1 MKVPASLDLDRVLE
15 SALVAVHRA
24 MQSWSEGG
32 LQTEE
37 PLLNHLIGEL
47 SRKRRS
53 CDIGGP
59 TASRVVN
66 QIALL
71 HRKGD
76 GNTDKFGADLAVTL
90 SLADGSFLT
99 TALFQVKVGD
109 AFTGSFARSQLED
122 ATSDQQIRE
131 RAFVCVFDRVRLR
144 TRVEQADAV
153 LANFK
158 SGAEK
163 SSQTCHDWDT
173 LGEWICKWLACQIG
187 KPSRVGDPNG
197 IEPRL
202 SRYVVERRNETSSW
216 MEPWRPEGGRMEDGG
231 PKGTIPA
238 KAWLLIF
245 VVPGGSVAS
254 A

>member
-1 MKVPASLDLDRVLE
+1 MKVPATLDLDRVLE
-15 SALVAVHRA
+15 AALVAVPRA

-90 SLADGSFLT
+90 SIADGILLK

-109 AFTGSFARSQLED
+109 ALTGSFARSQLED
-122 ATSDQQIRE
+122 ATSDQQVRE
-131 RAFVCVFDRVRLR
+131 RAFVCVFDRGRLR
-144 TRVEQADAV
+144 TRVKQADAV

-158 SGAEK
+158 SGAAN

-173 LGEWICKWLACQIG
+173 LGE
-187 KPSRVGDPNG
+187 R
-197 IEPRL
+197 RL
-202 SRYVVERRNETSSW
+202 SSYVVERRNETSSW
-216 MEPWRPEGGRMEDGG
+216 TEPWRPEGGQTVNRESNGI
-231 PKGTIPA
+231 IPA
-238 KAWLLIF
+238 KAWLMIF
-245 VVPGGSVAS
+245 VVPESSSERA
-254 A
+254 

>member
-1 MKVPASLDLDRVLE
+1 MKVSATLDLDRVLE
-15 SALVAVHRA
+15 AALVAVHRA

-90 SLADGSFLT
+90 SIADGILLK

-109 AFTGSFARSQLED
+109 ALTGSFARSQLED

-144 TRVEQADAV
+144 AQ
-153 LANFK
+153 
-158 SGAEK
+158 
-163 SSQTCHDWDT
+163 
-173 LGEWICKWLACQIG
+173 
-187 KPSRVGDPNG
+187 
-197 IEPRL
+197 
-202 SRYVVERRNETSSW
+202 
-216 MEPWRPEGGRMEDGG
+216 
-231 PKGTIPA
+231 
-238 KAWLLIF
+238 
-245 VVPGGSVAS
+245 
-254 A
+254 